1 MNGCIVM
8 AVSKMA
14 AATAAAAMPPVAAAT
29 ATASVDV
36 PVVVCTAASRR
47 LAAASATVAGLSVAA
62 AALPVTYGCCNWQR
76 LSPVLMPLTGLAPA
90 SPYFGLRAMG
100 RLSFPK

>member
-1 MNGCIVM
+1 VTRRCKAELITSFGEKYLRKEW
-8 AVSKMA
+8 AE
-14 AATAAAAMPPVAAAT
+14 ATGKHPEAP
-29 ATASVDV
+29 
-36 PVVVCTAASRR
+36 
-47 LAAASATVAGLSVAA
+47 GLPRGS
-62 AALPVTYGCCNWQR
+62 CCNWQG